1 MTMRRGKLL
10 PYLAG
15 DSIPA
20 MVAEAVEVAGPRM
33 AVPAL
38 DEDSPASAFGG
49 TNRPAGVHIG
59 YT

>member
-10 PYLAG
+10 PYLAE

-20 MVAEAVEVAGPRM
+20 MVAEAVE
-33 AVPAL
+33 AVMCEVVPVS
-38 DEDSPASAFGG
+38 DGYCPASAFGG

>member
-1 MTMRRGKLL
+1 MRRGKLL

-15 DSIPA
+15 GSIPA
-20 MVAEAVEVAGPRM
+20 MVAEAVEVAGARM

-38 DEDSPASAFGG
+38 DEDSPASAFCG